1 MFTMNSVLTLE
12 ERTLL
17 QSIECKD
24 KVQAIEVLEGVKM
37 ILPIRSEIFRNVLML
52 IEKLKNESIDYTYE
66 MTAIGRLDDENIE

>member
-1 MFTMNSVLTLE
+1 MFTMNRVLTIE

-24 KVQAIEVLEGVKM
+24 KLQAIEVLEGFKM
-37 ILPIRSEIFRNVLML
+37 ILPIRSEMFRNVLML

-66 MTAIGRLDDENIE
+66 NSCLNLK